1 MGGIPV
7 ENESL
12 KLDHK
17 KSGDYTQ
24 TPDRHM
30 SKLAASRSVLTQKPG
45 MPYNALHGSMVSLQ
59 AHRTASLGARHR
71 INYSQLP
78 SKSFMAHNTGQMVD
92 KESVIDKQVN

>member
-1 MGGIPV
+1 MAPIKRASDLAPMSNDPNSQRPIVLGGIPV

-45 MPYNALHGSMVSLQ
+45 MPYNALHGSMVSL
-59 AHRTASLGARHR
+59 
-71 INYSQLP
+71 
-78 SKSFMAHNTGQMVD
+78 
-92 KESVIDKQVN
+92 